1 MIGYLSQVLYI
12 LADKRNHLILL
23 LFSFLLV
30 SVLEA
35 FGIGLIGPFILAANN
50 PDIIHQYQLV
60 GQIYKYT
67 GLENEAR
74 FIALSGIFIV
84 AIFSVKSWISWR
96 IQSRVF
102 VFSYEIQ
109 GILSNKLLHAYLHA
123 PYTFYLRKNSSHI
136 IHNIISETKI
146 FSNSVLI
153 PLLTSAANIIIVFS
167 LTVLLCV
174 TNLAAVVVILGI
186 FLPLFLLFSDFK
198 NQLGQ
203 WGKDLSQ
210 SNQAM
215 IRVINHGLGGIK
227 ETRVIGCE
235 SYFEEQL
242 AQQANIYAQ
251 ASGAFYGFKI
261 LPRIMIETL
270 LVIFL
275 VGFTSVFL
283 ILGQNIQQL
292 IAILGIFTLA
302 SVRLIPAASNAMSAI
317 STLQNS
323 RFTLGKLFQDLKELE
338 LQKLPEDRAKEIS
351 LSSIR
356 GSASTSGSKQE
367 ISFMREIVLNNI
379 SYCYPDAIE
388 PAVKELSLTLQKGKS
403 IAFIGKSGAGK
414 TTLVDI
420 ILGLLTPQTGD
431 IKVDGRSIYDD
442 LRAWQKIIGY
452 IPQNIFL
459 IDDTIERNIA
469 FGVPDDL
476 IDSQRLQ
483 RAIEAAQL
491 VEVVDGLPQGIKTP
505 VGERGVLLSGGQ
517 RQRVGI
523 ARALYH
529 EREILVLDEATAALD
544 NETESLVTNAIK
556 SLSGMKTII
565 IIAHRL
571 TTVEHCDRVYLL
583 DKGQIVTAGS
593 YQQVVLGELNH
604 QPPN

>member
-1 MIGYLSQVLYI
+1 MIRYLSQVLYI
-12 LADKRNHLILL
+12 LADKRHRLILL
-23 LFSFLLV
+23 LFSFLVV

-50 PDIIHQYQLV
+50 PKIVHQYQFLE
-60 GQIYKYT
+60 QAYT
-67 GLENEAR
+67 YIGLESEAR
-74 FIALSGIFIV
+74 FIAIIGIFIV
-84 AIFSVKSWISWR
+84 LVFCIKSWISWR
-96 IQSRVF
+96 IQARVF
-102 VFSYEIQ
+102 VFSYELQ
-109 GILSNKLLHAYLHA
+109 GDLSSKLLHAYLHA
-123 PYTFYLRKNSSHI
+123 PYTFYLSKNSSHV
-136 IHNIISETKI
+136 IHNIVGETKI

-153 PLLTSAANIIIVFS
+153 PLLTSAANIIVVLS
-167 LTVLLCV
+167 LTILLCL
-174 TNLAAVVVILGI
+174 TNLAAVIVILGI
-186 FLPLFLLFSDFK
+186 FFPLFLLFGYFK
-198 NQLGQ
+198 NQISQ

-270 LVIFL
+270 LVMFL

-292 IAILGIFTLA
+292 IAVLGIFTLA
-302 SVRLIPAASNAMSAI
+302 SVRLIPAASNAMSSI

-323 RFTLGKLFQDLKELE
+323 RFTLSKLFHDLKELE
-338 LQKLPEDRAKEIS
+338 LQNTPENRLRETSLNLVRCSTTVPEVKEITFAKEI
-351 LSSIR
+351 
-356 GSASTSGSKQE
+356 T
-367 ISFMREIVLNNI
+367 LNDV
-379 SYCYPDAIE
+379 SYCYPGATE
-388 PAVKELSLTLQKGKS
+388 PAIQELSLTLQKGKS

-414 TTLVDI
+414 TTLVDV
-420 ILGLLTPQTGD
+420 ILGLLTPQKGD
-431 IKVDGRSIYDD
+431 IQVDGKSIYDN
-442 LRAWQKIIGY
+442 LRAWQNIIGY

-476 IDSQRLQ
+476 IDCQRLQ
-483 RAIEAAQL
+483 RAIQAAQL
-491 VEVVDGLPQGIKTP
+491 LEVVDGLPQGIKTP

-544 NETESLVTNAIK
+544 NETESLVTDAIK

-571 TTVEHCDRVYLL
+571 TTVEHCDYVYLL
-583 DKGQIVTAGS
+583 DKGQIIRAGS
-593 YQQVVLGELNH
+593 YQQVVLGELAH
-604 QPPN
+604 QPPS